1 MTTRSD
7 NECKGCTASVHV
19 SESQLASLEY
29 EASLNS
35 SALSDGSMSAQ
46 AIQELY
52 KERLAICRTCDGFK
66 YGTTCKYCGCLIPLK
81 AKVADATCPYP
92 FEPKWIR

>member
-1 MTTRSD
+1 MTSRAD

-19 SESQLASLEY
+19 SESQLAVMEQSTVT
-29 EASLNS
+29 
-35 SALSDGSMSAQ
+35 SDQGMSEQ
-46 AIQELY
+46 AVQELY

-81 AKVADATCPYP
+81 AKVASATCPYP
-92 FEPKWIR
+92 FEPKWLR